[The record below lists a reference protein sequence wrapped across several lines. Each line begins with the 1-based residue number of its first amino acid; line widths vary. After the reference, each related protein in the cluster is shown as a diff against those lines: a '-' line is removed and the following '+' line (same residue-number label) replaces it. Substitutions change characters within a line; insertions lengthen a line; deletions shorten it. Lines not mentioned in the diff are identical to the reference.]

1 MVRKKR
7 AAMYVL
13 NKSYRMLRNF
23 FMLTGFAQFCLLLGL
38 EILDQ
43 RRVGVGLFAILARTN
58 IRSIPAQG

>member
-1 MVRKKR
+1 
-7 AAMYVL
+7 MYVL

-23 FMLTGFAQFCLLLGL
+23 FMLTGFAQLCLLLGL

-43 RRVGVGLFAILARTN
+43 GRVGVGLFAILARTN